1 MLKGMNANTVVFHG
15 SDYREKDREAQDH
28 NWLWSNPFNHLL
40 VKSDG
45 IFGDLDEWDFFIY
58 AKQ

>member
-1 MLKGMNANTVVFHG
+1 MKASTVVFHG

-28 NWLWSNPFNHLL
+28 NWLWSNPVNHLL
-40 VKSDG
+40 VKSEG
-45 IFGDLDEWDFFIY
+45 IFGDLDEDFFIY